1 MKLRNLYELPA
12 FLVSQKIKDQEISAE
27 EYISIIID
35 RIKQVDSKINS
46 FISHNFESAITKSR
60 AIDKKV
66 KEGVNTGLLTGIPV
80 GIKDNISVQGLKNTC
95 ASRMLADY
103 ISPYNSTVVN
113 RIEEQDGIIIGKL
126 NMDEF
131 GMGTTSE
138 YSVFGPV
145 RNPWNI
151 DYVAGG
157 SSGGSAASVASLQIP
172 LSLGSDT
179 GGSIRC
185 PSSFCSVI
193 GIKPTYGSVSRSGL
207 VSYSNSLEQIGPIAR
222 TIYDLVPIL
231 NVISGEDPRD
241 NTTVHQKYNYQMNS
255 IDNILSKKYKIGVL
269 GNLIDDSEIEVARNN
284 RKKVKQLEDY
294 GCEIEDTRLPLSDYA
309 LASYYI
315 IATAEAS
322 SNLSRFDNLRY
333 GYEGSPEGYEWN
345 SFFSESRSRFGDE
358 VKLRILL
365 GSYVLSAGY
374 FGKYYAKAQKLR
386 SRIKREFGLLFNKY
400 DILLLPTMPVLPFKI
415 GEKTEQTIE
424 QYNLDVYTIL
434 ANLAGIPA
442 ISIPAGLSEKGLPI
456 GVQLIANAFD
466 EQKLIDAA
474 VLLEKVDGFETRNP
488 SI

>member
-1 MKLRNLYELPA
+1 LRNLYELPA

-241 NTTVHQKYNYQMNS
+241 NTTVPQKYNYQMNS

>member
-1 MKLRNLYELPA
+1 
-12 FLVSQKIKDQEISAE
+12 
-27 EYISIIID
+27 
-35 RIKQVDSKINS
+35 
-46 FISHNFESAITKSR
+46 
-60 AIDKKV
+60 
-66 KEGVNTGLLTGIPV
+66 
-80 GIKDNISVQGLKNTC
+80 
-95 ASRMLADY
+95 MLADY
-103 ISPYNSTVVN
+103 MSPYNSTVVN
-113 RIEEQDGIIIGKL
+113 RIEEQGGIIIGKL

-172 LSLGSDT
+172 ISLGSDT

-193 GIKPTYGSVSRSGL
+193 GIKPTYGTVSRSGL
-207 VSYSNSLEQIGPIAR
+207 ISYSNSLEQIGPIAR
-222 TIYDLVPIL
+222 TIYDLVPVL

-241 NTTVHQKYNYQMNS
+241 NTTVNRKYEYQINS

-269 GNLIDDSEIEVARNN
+269 YNLIDDSEIEVARNN
-284 RKKVKQLEDY
+284 REKVKQLEDY
-294 GCEIEDTRLPLSDYA
+294 GCEIEETKLPLSDYA

-333 GYEGSPEGYEWN
+333 GYQGSPEGYEWN
-345 SFFSESRSRFGDE
+345 SFFSESRSRFGEE

-386 SRIKREFGLLFNKY
+386 SRIKREFDLLFNKY

-415 GEKTEQTIE
+415 GEKTSQTIE

-474 VLLEKVDGFETRNP
+474 VLLEKAEGFDTWSPR
-488 SI
+488 I

>member
-1 MKLRNLYELPA
+1 LRNLYELPA

-27 EYISIIID
+27 EYISIIVE

>member
-1 MKLRNLYELPA
+1 LKLKNLYELPA
-12 FLVSQKIKDQEISAE
+12 FLVSRKIKEQEISAE
-27 EYISIIID
+27 EYISVIIE
-35 RIKQVDSKINS
+35 RIKQVDSKVNS
-46 FISHNFESAITKSR
+46 FVSHNFENALTKSR
-60 AIDKKV
+60 TVDKQV
-66 KEGVNTGLLTGIPV
+66 KEGINTGLLTGIPV
-80 GIKDNISVQGLKNTC
+80 GIKDNINVQGLKNTC

-103 ISPYNSTVVN
+103 MSPYNSTVVN
-113 RIEEQDGIIIGKL
+113 KIEEQDGIIIGKL

-138 YSVFGPV
+138 YSAFGPV

-193 GIKPTYGSVSRSGL
+193 GIKPTYGTVSRNGL
-207 VSYSNSLEQIGPIAR
+207 ISYSNSLEQIGPIAR

-241 NTTVHQKYNYQMNS
+241 NTTIHRKYKYRINS

-269 GNLIDDSEIEVARNN
+269 GNLIDNSEIEVARNN

-294 GCEIEDTRLPLSDYA
+294 GCEIEETKLPLSDYA

-333 GYEGSPEGYEWN
+333 GYQGSPEGYEWN

-386 SRIKREFGLLFNKY
+386 SRIKREFDLLFKKY

-415 GEKTEQTIE
+415 GEKIAQTIE

-442 ISIPAGLSEKGLPI
+442 ISIPAGLSERGLPI

-474 VLLEKVDGFETRNP
+474 ILLEKVEGFDTWSP
-488 SI
+488 GI

>member
-1 MKLRNLYELPA
+1 MKLKNLYELPA
-12 FLVSQKIKDQEISAE
+12 FLVSRKIKEQEISAE
-27 EYISIIID
+27 EYISIIIE
-35 RIKQVDSKINS
+35 RIKQVDSKVNS
-46 FISHNFESAITKSR
+46 FISHNFEIALTKSR
-60 AIDKKV
+60 AIDKQV
-66 KEGVNTGLLTGIPV
+66 KDGINTGSLTGIPV

-95 ASRMLADY
+95 ASSMLADY
-103 ISPYNSTVVN
+103 ISPYNATVVN
-113 RIEEQDGIIIGKL
+113 RIEEQGGIIIGKL

-138 YSVFGPV
+138 SSAFGPV

-185 PSSFCSVI
+185 PSSFCSVV

-222 TIYDLVPIL
+222 TIYDVVPIL
-231 NVISGEDPRD
+231 NVISGGDPRD
-241 NTTVHQKYNYQMNS
+241 NTTVHRKYEYQMNS
-255 IDNILSKKYKIGVL
+255 IDTILSKKYKIGVL
-269 GNLIDDSEIEVARNN
+269 GNLIDNSEIEVARNN
-284 RKKVKQLEDY
+284 QKKVKQLEDY

-345 SFFSESRSRFGDE
+345 SYFSESRSKFGDE

-365 GSYVLSAGY
+365 GSYVLSTGY

-386 SRIKREFGLLFNKY
+386 SRIKRELGLLFNKY
-400 DILLLPTMPVLPFKI
+400 DILLLPTMPVLPFKL
-415 GEKTEQTIE
+415 GEKTTQTIE

-442 ISIPAGLSEKGLPI
+442 ISIPAGLSDKGLPI
-456 GVQLIANAFD
+456 GVQLIAKAFD

-474 VLLEKVDGFETRNP
+474 VLLEKVEGFETWNP
-488 SI
+488 RI

>member
-1 MKLRNLYELPA
+1 
-12 FLVSQKIKDQEISAE
+12 
-27 EYISIIID
+27 
-35 RIKQVDSKINS
+35 
-46 FISHNFESAITKSR
+46 
-60 AIDKKV
+60 
-66 KEGVNTGLLTGIPV
+66 
-80 GIKDNISVQGLKNTC
+80 VQGLKNTC

>member
-1 MKLRNLYELPA
+1 LKLKNLYELPG
-12 FLVSQKIKDQEISAE
+12 FLVSRKIKKQEISAE
-27 EYISIIID
+27 EYISIIIE
-35 RIKQVDSKINS
+35 RIKQVDSKVNS
-46 FISHNFESAITKSR
+46 FISYNFEIALTQSR
-60 AIDKKV
+60 AIDKLV
-66 KEGVNTGLLTGIPV
+66 KEGINTGLLTGIPV
-80 GIKDNISVQGLKNTC
+80 GIKDNINVQGLKNTC

-103 ISPYNSTVVN
+103 MSPYNSTVVN
-113 RIEEQDGIIIGKL
+113 RIEEQGGIIIGKL

>member
-1 MKLRNLYELPA
+1 
-12 FLVSQKIKDQEISAE
+12 
-27 EYISIIID
+27 
-35 RIKQVDSKINS
+35 
-46 FISHNFESAITKSR
+46 
-60 AIDKKV
+60 
-66 KEGVNTGLLTGIPV
+66 
-80 GIKDNISVQGLKNTC
+80 
-95 ASRMLADY
+95 MLADY

-145 RNPWNI
+145 RNPWNM

-345 SFFSESRSRFGDE
+345 SFFSECRSRFGDE

-474 VLLEKVDGFETRNP
+474 VLLEKVDGFETRDP

>member
-1 MKLRNLYELPA
+1 MKLKNLYELPA
-12 FLVSQKIKDQEISAE
+12 FLVSRKIKEQEISAE
-27 EYISIIID
+27 EYMSIIIE
-35 RIKQVDSKINS
+35 RIKQVDSKVNS
-46 FISHNFESAITKSR
+46 FVSHNFEAALIKSR
-60 AIDKKV
+60 AIDKQV
-66 KEGVNTGLLTGIPV
+66 KEGINTGLLTGIPV

-95 ASRMLADY
+95 ASHMLADY
-103 ISPYNSTVVN
+103 ISPYNATVVN
-113 RIEEQDGIIIGKL
+113 RIEEQGGIIIGKL

-138 YSVFGPV
+138 YSAFGPV
-145 RNPWNI
+145 RNPWDL

-172 LSLGSDT
+172 ISLGSDT

-185 PSSFCSVI
+185 PSSFCSVV

-207 VSYSNSLEQIGPIAR
+207 ISYSNSLEQIGPIVR
-222 TIYDLVPIL
+222 TIYDLVPVL
-231 NVISGEDPRD
+231 NVISGGDPRD
-241 NTTVHQKYNYQMNS
+241 NTTVHRKYECQINS

-269 GNLIDDSEIEVARNN
+269 GNLIDNSEIEVARNN
-284 RKKVKQLEDY
+284 RKKVQQLEDY
-294 GCEIEDTRLPLSDYA
+294 GCEIEDTRLPLSDYG

-333 GYEGSPEGYEWN
+333 GYEGNPEGYEWN
-345 SFFSESRSRFGDE
+345 SYFSESRAKFGDE

-386 SRIKREFGLLFNKY
+386 SRIKREFDLLFNKY
-400 DILLLPTMPVLPFKI
+400 DILLLPTMPVLPFKL
-415 GEKTEQTIE
+415 GEKTTQTTE

-456 GVQLIANAFD
+456 GVQLVANAFD

-474 VLLEKVDGFETRNP
+474 VLLEKVEGFETWNP
-488 SI
+488 RI